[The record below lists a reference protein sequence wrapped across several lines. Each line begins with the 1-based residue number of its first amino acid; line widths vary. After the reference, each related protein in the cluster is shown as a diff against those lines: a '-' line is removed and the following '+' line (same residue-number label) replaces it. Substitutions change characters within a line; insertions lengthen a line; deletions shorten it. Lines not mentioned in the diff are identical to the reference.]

1 MSVAGITI
9 HDNMVFRVN
18 SKRSPS
24 EMKLKSL
31 EWAIVTQLNG
41 EKSVSQIG
49 EILALNMDE
58 THELFERL
66 EKAGLLELVESNG
79 NDPYVSAEL
88 FSELEYRLT
97 YYLGPVAAILVDD
110 MLRELKRS
118 RANLDK
124 RQLPQLVELLTM
136 EISNDEKRIE
146 FQREMLQKLKGLI

>member
-1 MSVAGITI
+1 MSVADTHI
-9 HDNMVFRVN
+9 HDDMVFRVS

-41 EKSVSQIG
+41 EKRVSQIG
-49 EILALNMDE
+49 EILALNNDE

-66 EKAGLLELVESNG
+66 EKAGLLELVENSG

-88 FSELEYRLT
+88 FAEVEYRLT
-97 YYLGPVAAILVDD
+97 YYLGPVAAILIED

-118 RANLDK
+118 KANLDK
-124 RQLPQLVELLTM
+124 RQLPQLMELLAM
-136 EISNDEKRIE
+136 EISSPEKRIE

>member
-1 MSVAGITI
+1 
-9 HDNMVFRVN
+9 MVFRV
-18 SKRSPS
+18 STKRSPS

-49 EILALNMDE
+49 EILALNNDE

-66 EKAGLLELVESNG
+66 EKAGLLELVESSG

-88 FSELEYRLT
+88 FAEVEYRLT
-97 YYLGPVAAILVDD
+97 YYLGPVAAILIED

-118 RANLDK
+118 KANLDK
-124 RQLPQLVELLTM
+124 RQLPQLVELLAM
-136 EISNDEKRIE
+136 EISSPEKRVE

>member
-1 MSVAGITI
+1 MAGITI

>member
-1 MSVAGITI
+1 MSVADTQI
-9 HDNMVFRVN
+9 HDDMVFRVS

-49 EILALNMDE
+49 EILALNNDE

-66 EKAGLLELVESNG
+66 EKAGLLELVENSG

-88 FSELEYRLT
+88 FAEVEYRLT
-97 YYLGPVAAILVDD
+97 YYLGPVAAILIED

-118 RANLDK
+118 KANLDK
-124 RQLPQLVELLTM
+124 RQLPQLMELLAM
-136 EISNDEKRIE
+136 EISSPEKRIE

>member
-1 MSVAGITI
+1 MADTVI
-9 HDNMVFRVN
+9 HDDMVFRV
-18 SKRSPS
+18 STKRSPS

-49 EILALNMDE
+49 EILALNNDE

-66 EKAGLLELVESNG
+66 EKAGLLELVESSG

-88 FSELEYRLT
+88 FAEVEYRLT
-97 YYLGPVAAILVDD
+97 YYLGPVAAILIED

-118 RANLDK
+118 KANLDK
-124 RQLPQLVELLTM
+124 RQLPQLVELLAM
-136 EISNDEKRIE
+136 EISSPEKRVE

>member
-1 MSVAGITI
+1 VADTVI
-9 HDNMVFRVN
+9 HDDMVFRV
-18 SKRSPS
+18 STKRSPS

-49 EILALNMDE
+49 EILALNNDE

-66 EKAGLLELVESNG
+66 EKAGLLELVESSG

-88 FSELEYRLT
+88 FAEVEYRLT
-97 YYLGPVAAILVDD
+97 YYLGPVAAILIED

-118 RANLDK
+118 KANLDK
-124 RQLPQLVELLTM
+124 RQLPQLVELLAM
-136 EISNDEKRIE
+136 EISSPEKRVE